1 MEQAHEE
8 VVRSVA
14 ARGGVVVLLGG
25 LDSGKTTLGRLVG
38 RVAINQGKT
47 VAFVDSDISQS
58 TVGPPSTVGLKLCR
72 TAEDFSYERMFEADV
87 LHFVGAIS
95 PQGHL
100 ISLLSGTARLV
111 QQAKDS
117 GADLIILD
125 TSGLVSGIYGQQ
137 LKYHKLELVRPDVV
151 IALQR
156 GQELD
161 PLVGIVQRFFA
172 AEVHA
177 LTVDAEVVPTSVDQR
192 AEIREESMRRYF
204 REPLQ
209 RWRVRSTVFMP
220 TLPALFDLREL
231 DHLLVGLSDGKG
243 SCLGVGYLEH
253 SAGEDVLRLVS
264 PAAEAPK
271 ALRLG
276 SLRLDDG
283 FGLKRVDLG
292 GLFGSE

>member
-1 MEQAHEE
+1 VEQAHEE

-25 LDSGKTTLGRLVG
+25 LDSGKTTLGRLIG
-38 RVAINQGKT
+38 RVAITLGKT
-47 VAFVDSDISQS
+47 VAFVDSDVSQS
-58 TVGPPSTVGLKLCR
+58 TVGPPSTIGLKFCR

-87 LHFVGAIS
+87 LHFVGAIA

-100 ISLLSGTARLV
+100 ISLLSGTAMLV
-111 QQAKDS
+111 RQAQEA
-117 GADLIILD
+117 GADLTILD

-137 LKYHKLELVRPDVV
+137 LKYHKLELVRPEVV

-156 GQELD
+156 GEELA
-161 PLVGIVQRFFA
+161 PLIGIVQRFFA

-177 LTVDAEVVPTSVDQR
+177 LAVDPDVEATSVDQR
-192 AEIREESMRRYF
+192 AENREESMRRYF

-209 RWRVRSTVFMP
+209 RWRVRPTVFMP
-220 TLPALFDLREL
+220 TLPALFEPREL
-231 DHLLVGLSDGKG
+231 HHLLVGLSDGKG
-243 SCLGVGYLEH
+243 SCLGIGYLEH
-253 SAGEDVLRLVS
+253 SPADDLLRLVS
-264 PAAEAPK
+264 PSAEAPK

-276 SLRLDDG
+276 SLRLEDG
-283 FGLKRVDLG
+283 FHLRRVDLG

>member
-25 LDSGKTTLGRLVG
+25 LDSGKTTLGRLIG
-38 RVAINQGKT
+38 RVAITQGKT
-47 VAFVDSDISQS
+47 VAFVDSDVSQS
-58 TVGPPSTVGLKLCR
+58 TVGPPSTIGLKFCR
-72 TAEDFSYERMFEADV
+72 TAEDFSYERMFEADA

-100 ISLLSGTARLV
+100 ISLLSGTALLV
-111 QQAKDS
+111 QQAKGS
-117 GADLIILD
+117 GADLVILD

-137 LKYHKLELVRPDVV
+137 LKYHKLELVNPDVV

-156 GQELD
+156 GEELD

-172 AEVHA
+172 AEVHS
-177 LTVDAEVVPTSVDQR
+177 LPVDAEVVPTSVDQR
-192 AEIREESMRRYF
+192 ADNREESMRRYF
-204 REPLQ
+204 RDPLQ

-253 SAGEDVLRLVS
+253 SADEDVLRLVS

-276 SLRLDDG
+276 SLRLEDG
-283 FGLKRVDLG
+283 FHLRRVDLG